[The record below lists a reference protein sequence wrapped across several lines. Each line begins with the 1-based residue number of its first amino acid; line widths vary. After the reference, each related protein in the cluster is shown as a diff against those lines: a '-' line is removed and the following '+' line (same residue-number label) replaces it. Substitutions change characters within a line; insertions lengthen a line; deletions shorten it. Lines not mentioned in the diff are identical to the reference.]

1 LPSLPEDKPKP
12 ASTGAQE
19 PVEISLVIAHMAGSI
34 GQQKAEEVV
43 FATLTSLR
51 LPTTGALKDEDLNT
65 LIDMVGKQPGLVG
78 LAAKVTKQ
86 MLRLHIQPLKPA
98 F

>member
-1 LPSLPEDKPKP
+1 M
-12 ASTGAQE
+12 
-19 PVEISLVIAHMAGSI
+19 IAHMAGSI

-43 FATLTSLR
+43 FAALTSLK
-51 LPTTGALKDEDLNT
+51 LPTTGALDEEALNS
-65 LIDMVGKQPGLVG
+65 LIDIVARQPGLVG

>member
-1 LPSLPEDKPKP
+1 
-12 ASTGAQE
+12 
-19 PVEISLVIAHMAGSI
+19 MAGSI

-43 FATLTSLR
+43 FAALTALR
-51 LPTTGALKDEDLNT
+51 LPTTGALPDEQLT
-65 LIDMVGKQPGLVG
+65 ALIDMVARQPGLVG

-86 MLRLHIQPLKPA
+86 MLRLRIQPLKPA

>member
-1 LPSLPEDKPKP
+1 LPSQPDDN
-12 ASTGAQE
+12 SSGAPE

-43 FATLTSLR
+43 FATLTTLG
-51 LPTTGALKDEDLNT
+51 LPTTGALEEAALNN
-65 LIDMVGKQPGLVG
+65 LIDLVAKQPGLVG
-78 LAAKVTKQ
+78 LAAKVTRQ